1 MLPLLATLLKNEEEQ
16 IFRLKDWKNG
26 IIINRGN
33 LGQGWIKPSDTDEG
47 QIFTVVCARMCTRK
61 RAGMRTCTV
70 MFGHGWLWN
79 ISICSRSSTW
89 PELVCTGGE
98 KTKQPPPEKKKKPT
112 GVLVVQSDNL
122 SVSKVAC
129 GLWCFLNGFSIT
141 WGCAYNKAPHDG
153 TMWQM
158 WMPDRKG
165 KLSLS

>member
-47 QIFTVVCARMCTRK
+47 QIFTVVCACMCVHVYEK
-61 RAGMRTCTV
+61 A
-70 MFGHGWLWN
+70 
-79 ISICSRSSTW
+79 SRHAHMYCNVWEMVGYEIFQFAQDQVPDLSLSA
-89 PELVCTGGE
+89 LVG
-98 KTKQPPPEKKKKPT
+98 KKQNNLPRKKKTPT

-129 GLWCFLNGFSIT
+129 GL
-141 WGCAYNKAPHDG
+141 
-153 TMWQM
+153 
-158 WMPDRKG
+158 
-165 KLSLS
+165 